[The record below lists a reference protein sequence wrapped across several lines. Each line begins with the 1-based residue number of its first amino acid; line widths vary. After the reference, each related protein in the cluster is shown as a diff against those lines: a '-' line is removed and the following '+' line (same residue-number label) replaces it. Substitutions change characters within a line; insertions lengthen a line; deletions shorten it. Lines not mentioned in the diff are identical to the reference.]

1 MGLAAAAAANC
12 DRAGAEVSRASRGNR
27 SGSGIEEDRED
38 SLELAV
44 KNRENTH

>member
-1 MGLAAAAAANC
+1 MGLAAAAAADC
-12 DRAGAEVSRASRGNR
+12 DRTGAEVSRASRGNR
-27 SGSGIEEDRED
+27 GGSGLEEDREN